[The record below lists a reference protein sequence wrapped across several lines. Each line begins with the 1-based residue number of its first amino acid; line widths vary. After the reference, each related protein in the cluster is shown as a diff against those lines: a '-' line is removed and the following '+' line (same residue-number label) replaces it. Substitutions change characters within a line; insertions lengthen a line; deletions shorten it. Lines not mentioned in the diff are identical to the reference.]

1 MASIYD
7 TVPAWNS
14 ASTYNK
20 YNIVLGSDNKYYYSI
35 IDSNSGAS
43 NNPTNPANL
52 QVEWDGYIVINGNL
66 TPNFFWKPSY
76 NIEAIS
82 KPRVKINQFGNG
94 YQQRI
99 FDGINVNLIEF
110 NIIFENRSELE
121 TVSILHFLQQMNTK
135 QSFIYNLPTIY
146 SKSTSNLTTMFICPE
161 WSASFVSYNN
171 YSVKANFIEVPK

>member
-7 TVPAWNS
+7 IVPNWS
-14 ASTYNK
+14 AVSTYNK
-20 YNIVLGSDNKYYYSI
+20 YNIVLGSDNRYYYSV
-35 IDSNSGAS
+35 IDSNI
-43 NNPTNPANL
+43 NQNPTDTNNL
-52 QVEWDGYIVINGNL
+52 QIEWDGYILINGNL

-99 FDGINVNLIEF
+99 SDGININLIEF

-121 TVSILHFLQQMNTK
+121 TVSILHFLQQMSTK
-135 QSFIYNLPTIY
+135 QSFIYNMPTIY
-146 SKSTSNLTTMFICPE
+146 SKSNSNLTTMFICPE
-161 WSASFVSYNN
+161 WNASFVSYNN
-171 YSVKANFIEVPK
+171 YSIKANFTEVPK

>member
-7 TVPAWNS
+7 IVPSWN
-14 ASTYNK
+14 AESTYNK

-35 IDSNSGAS
+35 IDSNI
-43 NNPTNPANL
+43 NQNPIDPLNL
-52 QVEWDGYIVINGNL
+52 QVEWDGYIIINGNL

-82 KPRVKINQFGNG
+82 RPRIKINQFGNG

-99 FDGINVNLIEF
+99 SDGININLIEF

-121 TVSILHFLQQMNTK
+121 TVSILHFLQQMDTK

-146 SKSTSNLTTMFICPE
+146 SKSNSNLTTMFICPE
-161 WSASFVSYNN
+161 WNVNFVSYNN
-171 YSVKANFIEVPK
+171 YSIKANFIEVPK

>member
-7 TVPAWNS
+7 IVPIWN
-14 ASTYNK
+14 AGNTYNK

-35 IDSNSGAS
+35 IDSNT
-43 NNPTNPANL
+43 NKNPTDTNNL
-52 QVEWDGYIVINGNL
+52 QIEWDGYILINGNL

-76 NIEAIS
+76 NLEAIS

-94 YQQRI
+94 YQQRV

-146 SKSTSNLTTMFICPE
+146 SKSVSNLTSMFICPE